1 MKISNNIYA
10 SNNQTSKN
18 NENHLLIKKDP
29 SFNGIGSTIVD
40 FFDRRIATAYIDA
53 ANKTKDPEAASK
65 KYTEA
70 LNLLFKEGN
79 ENVKP
84 KKQKQI
90 IRAYMGLADSEP
102 KTQGTFA
109 ALDRYKELVRF
120 LSDSC
125 TALKNV
131 DLLKTIISNLTKLKA
146 EYQETSWIRKDFDEF
161 SNSLSNYVKFAEK
174 KNQI

>member
-1 MKISNNIYA
+1 MKISNNLYT

-18 NENHLLIKKDP
+18 NEKLLLIKKAP
-29 SFNGIGSTIVD
+29 NFNGIGSNIVD
-40 FFDRRIATAYIDA
+40 FLDRRTATAYINQ
-53 ANKTKDPEAASK
+53 ANKTKNPEAASK
-65 KYTEA
+65 KYIEA
-70 LNLLFKEGN
+70 LDLLFKSGN

-102 KTQGTFA
+102 KTQGTFV
-109 ALDRYKELVRF
+109 ALDRYRELVRF

-125 TALKNV
+125 TILKNV
-131 DLLKTIISNLTKLKA
+131 DLLKTIVSNLTKLKT
-146 EYQETSWIRKDFDEF
+146 EYQETSRIRKDFDEF
-161 SNSLSNYVKFAEK
+161 SNSLSNYIKFAEK